1 MRLQTAIN
9 KLKKAGFEVKTVR
22 EGRTYTATQ
31 KGKENIEFH
40 ADSDNQVYA
49 VYQVWE
55 EDKQFYPNMTQAIK
69 YA

>member
-1 MRLQTAIN
+1 MKLQTAIN
-9 KLKKAGFEVKTVR
+9 KLTKAGFEVQAFR
-22 EGRTYTATQ
+22 EGRVYLATQ

-40 ADSDNQVYA
+40 ADSTNEVYA

-55 EDKQFYPNMTQAIK
+55 DDKQFYPNVTQAIK

>member
-1 MRLQTAIN
+1 MKLQTAIN
-9 KLKKAGFEVKTVR
+9 KLTKAGFKVEMVNEGKT
-22 EGRTYTATQ
+22 YKATQ

-40 ADSDNQVYA
+40 TDSTSQVYA

-55 EDKQFYPNMTQAIK
+55 DDKQFYPNVTQAIK

>member
-1 MRLQTAIN
+1 MKLQTAI
-9 KLKKAGFEVKTVR
+9 KRLTKAGFEVETVR

-40 ADSDNQVYA
+40 ADGDSLVYA
-49 VYQVWE
+49 VYHAWE
-55 EDKQFYPNMTQAIK
+55 GDKQLYPNIAQAIK

>member
-1 MRLQTAIN
+1 MKLQTAIN
-9 KLKKAGFEVKTVR
+9 KLTKAGFEVETVKEER
-22 EGRTYTATQ
+22 IYTATQ

-40 ADSDNQVYA
+40 ADSTGQVYA

-55 EDKQFYPNMTQAIK
+55 DDKQFYQNITQAIK